1 MILIILF
8 LLFFYSIHNKY
19 NIISLLLFILTI
31 IFISSKK
38 KLIEKFN
45 TDKLRF
51 IPCSDNTDNIMN
63 NNYQLEYIKDIGK
76 ENDILYKLY
85 SDDINNIFKFKDCNK
100 DIDYNFDKSYTGY
113 FDRKIYS
120 TDSIDQKNIDN
131 HNMIKD
137 NLLYNDP
144 FLLRHP
150 TDLETKIISDYDD
163 EFKKDFE
170 SYLDYNNTVHNS
182 FNRGLKYTTCEDI
195 DNNGNK
201 YHCPY
206 PYIFNFKNK
215 NVLCT
220 QNNEYCTNVC
230 CTSP

>member
-19 NIISLLLFILTI
+19 NIISLLFILII

-63 NNYQLEYIKDIGK
+63 NNYQLQYIKDIGK
-76 ENDILYKLY
+76 KNDILYKLY
-85 SDDINNIFKFKDCNK
+85 SDDINKMFKYPNC
-100 DIDYNFDKSYTGY
+100 DIDSDYNFNKSYAGY

-120 TDSIDQKNIDN
+120 IDIIDQQNIDN
-131 HNMIKD
+131 HNQNKD
-137 NLLYNDP
+137 YLLYNDP

-150 TDLETKIISDYDD
+150 KDLETKIISDYDD
-163 EFKKDFE
+163 EFKKNFE
-170 SYLDYNNTVHNS
+170 NYLDYNNKIHHS
-182 FNRGLKYTTCEDI
+182 FNRGLKYTTCGDI
-195 DNNGNK
+195 DNNGTR
-201 YHCPY
+201 YYCPY
-206 PYIFNFKNK
+206 PYKFNFKNK
-215 NVLCT
+215 DVLCT
-220 QNNEYCTNVC
+220 KNNEYCNNTC
-230 CTSP
+230 CKSP

>member
-1 MILIILF
+1 MILIILL

-51 IPCSDNTDNIMN
+51 IPCSDNTNNIMN

-113 FDRKIYS
+113 FDRK
-120 TDSIDQKNIDN
+120 
-131 HNMIKD
+131 
-137 NLLYNDP
+137 
-144 FLLRHP
+144 
-150 TDLETKIISDYDD
+150 
-163 EFKKDFE
+163 
-170 SYLDYNNTVHNS
+170 
-182 FNRGLKYTTCEDI
+182 
-195 DNNGNK
+195 
-201 YHCPY
+201 
-206 PYIFNFKNK
+206 YIQPI
-215 NVLCT
+215 V
-220 QNNEYCTNVC
+220 
-230 CTSP
+230 

>member
-8 LLFFYSIHNKY
+8 LLLFYSIHNKY
-19 NIISLLLFILTI
+19 NIISLLLFFILLI
-31 IFISSKK
+31 IIKK
-38 KLIEKFN
+38 QNLIEPFN

-63 NNYQLEYIKDIGK
+63 NNYQLQVIKDIGK

-85 SDDINNIFKFKDCNK
+85 SDDIDNMFKFKDCNI
-100 DIDYNFDKSYTGY
+100 DPDYNFDKSYIGY

-120 TDSIDQKNIDN
+120 IDSIDQKNIDN
-131 HNMIKD
+131 HNKFKD
-137 NLLYNDP
+137 HLLYNDP
-144 FLLRHP
+144 FLFRHP
-150 TDLETKIISDYDD
+150 HDLETKIIYDFD
-163 EFKKDFE
+163 DKFKKDFE
-170 SYLDYNNTVHNS
+170 SYLDNNNNIHNS

-220 QNNEYCTNVC
+220 QNNEYCNNIC